1 MASSRKYTPHSSLLY
16 SINNRNEC
24 SDRKQIFG
32 PNHHHRVLRRL
43 DHRDFGYGSLPAQ
56 LFFEE
61 YDPGPVWHHN
71 SWLQKDR
78 PSRSEVFPVRSLRY
92 GETVNPFLF
101 TVNVNSSCIV
111 SPGWGGTGV
120 CFSRSRLSS
129 GGTRGAYVLGAS
141 FARLCQGGGRALL
154 FFQSILIFVGGPCS
168 FSY

>member
-16 SINNRNEC
+16 SINNKNEY

-43 DHRDFGYGSLPAQ
+43 DYCDFGYGSLPAP
-56 LFFEE
+56 LCFEE

-71 SWLQKDR
+71 SGRQKDR
-78 PSRSEVFPVRSLRY
+78 PSRSAVFPVRSLRY

-111 SPGWGGTGV
+111 SPGWVSLGRGCRLEEPRGLRSW
-120 CFSRSRLSS
+120 CFFCSSLS
-129 GGTRGAYVLGAS
+129 GG
-141 FARLCQGGGRALL
+141 GGHCC
-154 FFQSILIFVGGPCS
+154 FPNQS
-168 FSY
+168 